1 MTRIR
6 TLTTAMAILAFG
18 AMTAGCAGNP
28 RYSFGPNQ
36 PMMQSAVPAEEPD
49 DVADVPWDRCDG
61 ECRFAEVNR
70 ICTVSMPTVNV
81 SQRRLLEGRLMQHR
95 TRQSFHAEIRQDCV
109 RYGGRVQYA
118 SGYGRPQYPA
128 DRVLDSLGP
137 NGQVKNKIR
146 SVNELSEAERECG
159 FMATVRGK
167 HGFAVSQ
174 RCLAKQR

>member
-1 MTRIR
+1 MTRI
-6 TLTTAMAILAFG
+6 AIVFILALVLV
-18 AMTAGCAGNP
+18 ACAGNP

-36 PMMQSAVPAEEPD
+36 PMIQTAVPAEEPD
-49 DVADVPWDRCDG
+49 EVDVADVPWDRCDG